1 MATLI
6 EIPKTYDSNLSLYAI
21 LGMDLG
27 LLLVFV
33 PLLIVT
39 SLP

>member
-6 EIPKTYDSNLSLYAI
+6 EIPKAYDSNLNLSAI
-21 LGMDLG
+21 LGMNLG

-33 PLLIVT
+33 PLHIVT